1 MGDLLMNYS
10 LKNIEKNIEK
20 LKKDDFELKELTNT
34 YEIIFDRKIKCCGLL
49 RRALLLIYSIS
60 CIEDDL
66 KQEKITLYKKLD
78 DIMKNKLKELNPNF
92 DEVTLNHMISSYNRG
107 IIIFPIDIIVID
119 KAVFHTE
126 GILDDS
132 LGFIYEINTLMFKY
146 IKNSQNPYHNIF
158 DEDFIF
164 DTEKY
169 VISYDR
175 DLTMEEFNSTAE
187 FISKQINSICK
198 KNITKPQ
205 NGELTKGNDKG
216 INVFFNTRLD
226 DIALSIKKKQECDIK
241 FCTQC
246 YNDDTLLSDD
256 ITLYIIHQSFNGDI
270 PVWTV
275 TKKDK
280 NVWRLTENVSKNKK
294 ESIPKV
300 KTLSPTPKNKS

>member
-1 MGDLLMNYS
+1 MNYS
-10 LKNIEKNIEK
+10 IKEIEENIKELEKQ
-20 LKKDDFELKELTNT
+20 DFELIELNNI
-34 YEIIFDRKIKCCGLL
+34 YGMIYDKKIKCCELL
-49 RRALLLIYSIS
+49 RSTLLLINSIS
-60 CIEDDL
+60 YIKADSKEKEKSLNSL
-66 KQEKITLYKKLD
+66 KMDLYKRIN
-78 DIMKNKLKELNPNF
+78 DIMKNKLKELNPDF
-92 DEVTLNHMISSYNRG
+92 DEITLNQMIKYCNRG
-107 IIIFPIDIIVID
+107 IVMYPIDIIVID

-126 GILDDS
+126 GELDDS
-132 LGFIYEINTLMFKY
+132 FNFICRTSTLML
-146 IKNSQNPYHNIF
+146 KNSKNPYHNIF
-158 DEDFIF
+158 DEDFIC
-164 DTEKY
+164 DEEKY

-175 DLTMEEFNSTAE
+175 DLTMEDFNSTAE
-187 FISKQINSICK
+187 FVSKQINFICK
-198 KNITKPQ
+198 NNITKPQ

-275 TKKDK
+275 TKEDK
-280 NVWRLTENVSKNKK
+280 NVWRLTENVSKSKK

-300 KTLSPTPKNKS
+300 KTLSPTPKK